1 MDIVFNCPECRQELE
16 VDESGAGSDIECP
29 ACGATITIPE
39 PSPVNIRA
47 IPATGP
53 ANPGAAQAR
62 EKHLTVPVGKK
73 APVQI
78 ERPKATL
85 ETQAKGLDK
94 KLKVKTFRRSDYT
107 TEPNNAFD
115 KAVSDFLA
123 SLDDHAIHSL
133 VPVHHSHVDAATGQ
147 VLNDYGVMVI
157 YRS

>member
-16 VDESGAGSDIECP
+16 VDESGAGSQIDCP
-29 ACGATITIPE
+29 ECGAAITIPE

-47 IPATGP
+47 VPGP
-53 ANPGAAQAR
+53 ANPGATQAR

-73 APVQI
+73 APALI

-94 KLKVKTFRRSDYT
+94 KLKVKTFRRSDHT
-107 TEPNNAFD
+107 TEPNSAFD

-123 SLDDHAIHSL
+123 SLDDHSIHTL
-133 VPVHHSHVDAATGQ
+133 VPVHYSHVDAATGQ

-157 YRS
+157 YRA

>member
-16 VDESGAGSDIECP
+16 VDESGAGSQIDCP
-29 ACGATITIPE
+29 ECGASITIPE

-47 IPATGP
+47 VPAGP

-73 APVQI
+73 APVLI

-94 KLKVKTFRRSDYT
+94 KLKVKTFRRSDYA

-115 KAVSDFLA
+115 KAVSDFLGG
-123 SLDDHAIHSL
+123 LDDHSIHSL
-133 VPVHHSHVDAATGQ
+133 VPVQHSHVDAATGQ